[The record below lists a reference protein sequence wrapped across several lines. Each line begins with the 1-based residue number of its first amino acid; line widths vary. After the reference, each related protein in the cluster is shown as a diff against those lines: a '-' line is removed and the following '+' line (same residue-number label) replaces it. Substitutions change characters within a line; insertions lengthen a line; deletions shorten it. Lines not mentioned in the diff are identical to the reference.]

1 MSLSL
6 FSTKPEESGFRLLYY
21 EVYNWGTFDKH
32 VWKIEPEGE
41 TTLLTG
47 ANASGKTTLIDGLL
61 TLLVPEKRMRFYNQT
76 AGSKGERTEDSY
88 VTGEYG
94 ETENETTQARE
105 VNRLRSDRNAAHS
118 ILLAVFQNENHFVTL
133 AQCRWFAGNELKR
146 AFVIAHAKLSISQ
159 DFAPFDFKG
168 EWKKKLKARYPRQGS
183 KDMVLF
189 PDGPGEYGRQMRK
202 MLGMRSEKAHTLF
215 SQTIGLKVLGNLD
228 EFVRTQMLEERDAES
243 EFQKVKAYFKTL
255 YDAHKAI
262 EKAHEQIRLLN
273 PIRDKSVSI
282 HSLLSDELHLKQWQ
296 DMQPYWFAK
305 RHEQLLTQALTKEEK
320 EIALLKSH
328 RKTQEEKETDLNN
341 RERELDIEIRND
353 ETGRQLAAMEN
364 KITEL
369 DALKKERDAEL
380 KSYNILAL
388 ALDFQ
393 ENPSDA
399 DAFLHQAE
407 LAGER
412 KKELES
418 LQAKKHADEIQE
430 AIRNQKLKTRQAEL
444 DAELQ
449 TLKSQKNNIT
459 GRVAEIR
466 KEILTVTGATEK
478 EIPFIGELI
487 TVRSEENHWEPA
499 IEKLLHNFALRL
511 IVPDKYYKKVNEYV
525 NSNDLKGRIVYHH
538 YKKGNTLASMLMAD
552 PDTLYT
558 KLDFRQDSPY
568 LDWVEFEIKKHYDYY
583 CTDDL
588 ETFRLSE
595 RAITSKGLIRNAS
608 RHEKD
613 DRQGMRERHTYV
625 LGWDNKEKIAA
636 CREQV
641 QALEIDIRD
650 SERRIENLKK
660 QKEKFNIENEKLIQF
675 TSIAQFKR
683 IDIWS
688 LAKEIQTLKDRI
700 SELQKSNNRIQTL
713 KGQRDLLLAELKN
726 LKEQMDV
733 IREKILSA
741 ENRANVHRIRLKQ
754 SREVLD
760 LYAGTPA
767 EQKLEEFRT
776 LFIGDTLPGLD
787 KLERLQGEVRREID
801 NRVYQV
807 REKIRQ
813 EKSETE
819 RLMREFRHPVDPE
832 ITKRFEDWSAEAH
845 LLPEDADFMDKY
857 VELLNR
863 IEGQELADY
872 KQKFKKYLNE
882 EMITRMS
889 DFKGWLDAQ
898 EEDILNHVDTLN
910 RSLSRI
916 NFKSN
921 PPTFIKLSVD
931 KEYAP
936 RVKAF
941 RFHINDWKPNI
952 AEYQRTQDDKI
963 LEDSFVKIRNLLD
976 ELTHDENLRKEVLD
990 VRNWLKF
997 KAVEHHKEDPTKVFR
1012 SYTGTAKLSGGEG
1025 AQLTYTILG
1034 SAIAYQFGIHS
1045 EGLNTDSFRF
1055 ICVDEAFSKQ
1065 DDEKARFLMELCRQL
1080 HLQLMVVSPA
1090 KAEEVAIVEPY
1101 ISKVH
1106 FVQRQNNR
1114 NSVVYDMSIQQLQ
1127 EKRVEFL
1134 EKG

>member
-118 ILLAVFQNENHFVTL
+118 ILLAVFQNENHYVTL

-282 HSLLSDELHLKQWQ
+282 NTLLSDELNLKQWQ

-305 RHEQLLTQALTKEEK
+305 RHEQLLTQALAKEEK
-320 EIALLKSH
+320 ESTLLKSQ
-328 RKTQEEKETDLNN
+328 RKTQEEKEADLNN
-341 RERELDIEIRND
+341 RERELDVEIRND

-380 KSYNILAL
+380 KFYNTLAI
-388 ALDFQ
+388 ALELQ

-399 DAFLHQAE
+399 DAFTHQAE
-407 LAGER
+407 LALQR
-412 KKELES
+412 KTELEG
-418 LQAKKHADEIQE
+418 LQSKKHKEEIQE
-430 AIRNQKLKTRQAEL
+430 AMRNEKLKIRQAEL

-466 KEILTVTGATEK
+466 KDILTITGATEK

-525 NSNDLKGRIVYHH
+525 NSHDLKGRIVYHH

-675 TSIAQFKR
+675 TAIAQFKR

-713 KGQRDLLLAELKN
+713 KGQRDVLLAELKT

-733 IREKILSA
+733 VREKILSA
-741 ENRANVHRIRLKQ
+741 DNRANVHRLRLKQ
-754 SREVLD
+754 SREVLE
-760 LYAGTPA
+760 LYSGTPA
-767 EQKLEEFRT
+767 EQKLEEFRA

-787 KLERLQGEVRREID
+787 RLERLQGEVRREID

-963 LEDSFVKIRNLLD
+963 LEDSFVKIRSLLD
-976 ELTHDENLRKEVLD
+976 ELTEDENLRKEVLD